1 MVRVRRLGV
10 VRTAT
15 VASVVYLLITLI
27 ILLPFV
33 LVLATAGPIT
43 ITDQAGRTT
52 TLELSPFVLLLLPFV
67 YALIGWVLTALS
79 CLIYNLAAAIT
90 GGAELELVGEIP
102 AGGIPT
108 GGTPAVPAGG
118 TPVAGGRIG

>member
-1 MVRVRRLGV
+1 MVRIRRLGV

-27 ILLPFV
+27 IVLPFV

-43 ITDQAGRTT
+43 ITDTAGRTST
-52 TLELSPFVLLLLPFV
+52 FELSPFVFLLLPFV
-67 YALIGWVLTALS
+67 YALIGWVLTALF

-90 GGAELELVGEIP
+90 GGAELELVGETP
-102 AGGIPT
+102 AGGTPALGTPT
-108 GGTPAVPAGG
+108 GGTPV
-118 TPVAGGRIG
+118 V

>member
-1 MVRVRRLGV
+1 MVRIRRLGV

-15 VASVVYLLITLI
+15 VASVFYLLITLI

-43 ITDQAGRTT
+43 VTDQAGRTT
-52 TLELSPFVLLLLPFV
+52 TFELSPFVFLLLPFI
-67 YALIGWVLTALS
+67 YGLIGWALTALF

-90 GGAELELVGEIP
+90 GGAELELVGQTP
-102 AGGIPT
+102 VGAIPT
-108 GGTPAVPAGG
+108 GGTS
-118 TPVAGGRIG
+118 VA

>member
-1 MVRVRRLGV
+1 MVRVRRIGV

-43 ITDQAGRTT
+43 ITDTTGRTT
-52 TLELSPFVLLLLPFV
+52 TFELSPFVFLLLPFV
-67 YALIGWVLTALS
+67 YALIGWVLTALF

-90 GGAELELVGEIP
+90 GGAELELVGETP
-102 AGGIPT
+102 VS
-108 GGTPAVPAGG
+108 GTPTVATPTDA
-118 TPVAGGRIG
+118 TPVA

>member
-1 MVRVRRLGV
+1 MIRVRRIGV

-52 TLELSPFVLLLLPFV
+52 TFELSPFVLLLLPFV
-67 YALIGWVLTALS
+67 YALIGWVLTALF

-118 TPVAGGRIG
+118 TPVA